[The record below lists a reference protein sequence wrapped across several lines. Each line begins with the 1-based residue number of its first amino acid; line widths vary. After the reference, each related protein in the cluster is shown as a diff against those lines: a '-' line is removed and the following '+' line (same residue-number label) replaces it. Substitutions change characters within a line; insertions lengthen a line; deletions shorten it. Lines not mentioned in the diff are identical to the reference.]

1 MNITH
6 IVPTD
11 YPQKITV
18 ESQLIYR
25 ILRCIRRLY
34 ILWIKIVS
42 VIVINSTTTHI
53 FREHQPVCVQHFLPD
68 VLRSGAFPGLPCKSR
83 TYLRS
88 PSFSGSHIEI
98 AGT

>member
-34 ILWIKIVS
+34 VFHYGLLMRLVYG
-42 VIVINSTTTHI
+42 
-53 FREHQPVCVQHFLPD
+53 
-68 VLRSGAFPGLPCKSR
+68 VLARASLQN
-83 TYLRS
+83 
-88 PSFSGSHIEI
+88 
-98 AGT
+98 